1 MNKDPKLVI
10 ESITDNE
17 VEVGESKI
25 AVYPISIRRYAL
37 LEILNS
43 PFLNPEVKFEINSVI
58 PTAYVFTHTNDQ
70 LKKFNSN
77 NKDVLEAVAYDWAD
91 ANLKLG
97 DISQLIAEIVNQ
109 MNKLNE
115 AAPDSANDVQVD
127 QSSGDNKKKS

>member
-10 ESITDNE
+10 ESITDNK

-37 LEILNS
+37 LEIINS

-58 PTAYVFTHTNDQ
+58 PTAYIFTHTNEE

-91 ANLKLG
+91 ATLELG
-97 DISQLIAEIVNQ
+97 DISQLITEIVNQ

-115 AAPDSANDVQVD
+115 AAPDAVNDVQVD
-127 QSSGDNKKKS
+127 ESNGKKKS